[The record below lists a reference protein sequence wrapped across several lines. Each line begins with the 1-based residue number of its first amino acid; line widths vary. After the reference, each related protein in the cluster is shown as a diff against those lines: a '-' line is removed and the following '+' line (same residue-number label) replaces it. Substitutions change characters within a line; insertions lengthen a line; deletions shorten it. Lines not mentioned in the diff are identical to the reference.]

1 MLDIGRL
8 GKTLITGGTGFI
20 GAELVK
26 TLVDQGADIRVL
38 DNNVRGKSS
47 RLNGYLN
54 RLEFIKGD
62 VTNYK
67 DVLAATKDIK
77 TVFHLA
83 FINGTDN
90 FYNFPEKV
98 LEVGVKGAITTL
110 DAAMELGVKNYI
122 VTSSSEVYQQP
133 TTIPT
138 PESERI
144 IIPDILN
151 PRFSYSGGKIITELL
166 AIHYTAK
173 NDINTIIFR
182 PHNFFGPDMGM
193 GHVIPQFI
201 LRMKELSKNFNIK
214 EIDFPI
220 QGTGEETRSFC
231 YIKDAIEALL
241 IATVKGKKGEIY
253 HGGTQQEIS
262 IKDLAKEISYLLGLK
277 IRITEGDL
285 LPGGTQRRCPNIS
298 KLKDLGYKPKYSLR
312 EALKETISWYI
323 DPNNN
328 PDLKTNRGI
337 TR

>member
-1 MLDIGRL
+1 MIDTDNL

-26 TLVDQGADIRVL
+26 RLVDQKMDIRVL
-38 DNNVRGKSS
+38 DNNLRGKSS
-47 RLNGYLN
+47 RLIGYLD

-67 DVLAATKDIK
+67 DVLEAMKGVK

-98 LEVGVKGAITTL
+98 LEVGVKGAINTL
-110 DAAMELGVKNYI
+110 DAAMESCVKNYI

-133 TTIPT
+133 ISIPT

-144 IIPDILN
+144 VIPDILN

-166 AIHYTAK
+166 AVHYTAK
-173 NDINTIIFR
+173 NDINTVIFR

-201 LRMKELSKNFNIK
+201 MRMKELSNNFNIR

-241 IATVKGKKGEIY
+241 ISAVYGKKGEIY
-253 HGGTQQEIS
+253 NGGTNEEVS
-262 IKDLAKEISYLLGLK
+262 IKDLALQIASLLGIK
-277 IRITEGDL
+277 IRIKEGQL
-285 LPGGTQRRCPNIS
+285 LSGGTNRRCPSLS
-298 KLKDLGYKPKYSLR
+298 KIEELGFRPKYSLR
-312 EALKETISWYI
+312 DGLVETINWYI
-323 DPNNN
+323 KSSNISKASNI
-328 PDLKTNRGI
+328 KGI
-337 TR
+337 IR